1 MTRRSSA
8 ARAPDAEALQRG
20 PRQTARPAAAP
31 GFSLAGRMPGSPAA
45 VLHLQRTVGNA
56 SVSRALNAPTAPGPD
71 GRRVERS
78 GQAGRRIQRDPAP
91 VAAPAAPAGPAQ
103 QGPEEDPKAGPDP
116 AWAAI
121 SKLIAEQLGEDK
133 IKEYAKSLAGKGV
146 DLLIAQVKDAATEKD
161 FIAKSQVELLG
172 TMLSEQA
179 KKDAE
184 TLASSDA
191 AKAFRERL
199 LTITNEQ
206 PGIVIAAAIA
216 AAAVAYLTNVDVP
229 EISKKIDILKG
240 LTGEGKLDIG
250 KIQQLTVQQASAA
263 LKYSSTHFSAGISG
277 AYAGEGDKQ
286 GASGGA
292 NVAFGEK
299 EIQFKGSL
307 KLNPDGTVKVDLGQA
322 IDVKKFGMET
332 GVSIQSDKMV
342 AIISV
347 KVGGKDSYVSG
358 KTTVGPDGQVSLDLG
373 IKAGDW
379 TVSGTA
385 TGLGGDKPAGEGS
398 ITGTNVFGLK
408 GLDAN
413 AKIKFGAA
421 GLSSASGGVTYGA
434 DTKHGRAF
442 ISFKA
447 ETVGGEKKD
456 GPPIGAEGVIGL
468 GFTFK

>member
-1 MTRRSSA
+1 
-8 ARAPDAEALQRG
+8 
-20 PRQTARPAAAP
+20 
-31 GFSLAGRMPGSPAA
+31 
-45 VLHLQRTVGNA
+45 LQRTVGNA
-56 SVSRALNAPTAPGPD
+56 CVSRLLSGATSRARD
-71 GRRVERS
+71 GGEVERT
-78 GQAGRRIQRDPAP
+78 GQLGCRIQRNPAP
-91 VAAPAAPAGPAQ
+91 ATVPAAQGGSAQ
-103 QGPEEDPKAGPDP
+103 QAPGENPTGGPDP

-133 IKEYAKSLAGKGV
+133 IKEYAKSLAEKGV

-184 TLASSDA
+184 ALASSDA

-199 LTITNEQ
+199 LTITKEQ

-216 AAAVAYLTNVDVP
+216 AAAVAYMTNVDVP
-229 EISKKIDILKG
+229 EISKKIEILKG

-263 LKYSSTHFSAGISG
+263 LKYSSTHFSAGIS
-277 AYAGEGDKQ
+277 AEYAGEGEKK

-299 EIQFKGSL
+299 DIQFKGSL

-347 KVGGKDSYVSG
+347 KVGDKDTYVSG
-358 KTTVGPDGQVSLDLG
+358 KTTVGPDGKVSLDLG
-373 IKAGDW
+373 VKAGDW
-379 TVSGTA
+379 TVSGAA

-421 GLSSASGGVTYGA
+421 GVTSASGGVTYGA
-434 DTKHGRAF
+434 DTKSGRAF

-447 ETVGGEKKD
+447 ETVASEKKD
-456 GPPIGAEGVIGL
+456 EPPIGAQGVIGV